1 MRLLITAV
9 AGSMYTEPQ
18 VFETLNR
25 LVRIYLESYPDD
37 RQGLERF
44 LNWAYSQ
51 YGYTSPFTDG
61 EKNEEKTNSM
71 RV

>member
-1 MRLLITAV
+1 
-9 AGSMYTEPQ
+9 MYTEPQ

-25 LVRIYLESYPDD
+25 LARIYLESYPDD

-44 LNWAYSQ
+44 LSWAHSQ
-51 YGYTSPFTDG
+51 YGYTSPFT
-61 EKNEEKTNSM
+61 NEEKTNSM